1 MSAITSI
8 PSTKASPSSSSTIT
22 NCVTAPLP
30 KYSRAPNATS
40 PPNRLRRGHSQQ
52 RLRRQHLRH
61 RHHPP
66 YRQPACQRLHWLC
79 LGPPPSQRRSS
90 ANHSQRHR
98 TLNRTPSTTALAPP
112 YAASSAA
119 PAPAPPPMASDAA
132 HTRPGTAAFSA
143 TPCATSTSLTWWVKA
158 AACLLITLAAL
169 LLTPP
174 PVAPPEAQDLS
185 TSWLRADYYGPCHTH
200 SPSAGALP
208 GASRAPLPK
217 VGVALPDAMCRSRA
231 PAGRF
236 PCSRRARAA
245 RAAPPLPPVPRGSLE
260 PLYCRA
266 EAARVLVQE
275 PRSPRVVSTGMIP
288 CTRSSMPIDDGRVL
302 VDGHRRRRPS
312 NLHVYRARGPA
323 QRVQLLRSCAP
334 ARRR

>member
-1 MSAITSI
+1 
-8 PSTKASPSSSSTIT
+8 
-22 NCVTAPLP
+22 
-30 KYSRAPNATS
+30 
-40 PPNRLRRGHSQQ
+40 
-52 RLRRQHLRH
+52 
-61 RHHPP
+61 
-66 YRQPACQRLHWLC
+66 
-79 LGPPPSQRRSS
+79 
-90 ANHSQRHR
+90 
-98 TLNRTPSTTALAPP
+98 
-112 YAASSAA
+112 
-119 PAPAPPPMASDAA
+119 MASDAA

-260 PLYCRA
+260 PLHCRA

-288 CTRSSMPIDDGRVL
+288 CTRSSMPIDDGRVQVCWL
-302 VDGHRRRRPS
+302 MVTGAAALATSTSIALAALHSEYNSCGRVRLRDGGTLRRR
-312 NLHVYRARGPA
+312 
-323 QRVQLLRSCAP
+323 
-334 ARRR
+334 